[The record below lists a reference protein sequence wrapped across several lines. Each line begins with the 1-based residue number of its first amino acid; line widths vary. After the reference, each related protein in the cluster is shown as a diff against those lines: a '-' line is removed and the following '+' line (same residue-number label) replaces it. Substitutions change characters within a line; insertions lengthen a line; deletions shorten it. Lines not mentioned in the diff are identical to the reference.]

1 MNFTCFLVKIVGVI
15 AIFERE
21 YQNVVKVARKT
32 RRILAINSSVFRK
45 VKELF
50 GEIKYAFAER

>member
-1 MNFTCFLVKIVGVI
+1 MNFTCFLVEIVGVI

-32 RRILAINSSVFRK
+32 RRILFYGNQFLSF
-45 VKELF
+45 
-50 GEIKYAFAER
+50 